1 MVAQSF
7 DTSTLKTIN
16 DVSNNLLP
24 PPILRSFGL
33 DANNDGVMEQWNIT
47 VGLRLPKGL
56 QLSSVNLIA
65 AFDYQTTD

>member
-16 DVSNNLLP
+16 DVSKNLLP
-24 PPILRSFGL
+24 PPILKSFGL

-47 VGLRLPKGL
+47 VGLRLPTGL
-56 QLSSVNLIA
+56 QLSSINLIA
-65 AFDYQTTD
+65 AFDY